1 MEGSLL
7 IDIVLWTMYV
17 LLAVAIAAAL
27 WSAVHGVMTHERTDD
42 TLAARHTS
50 MLGYATT
57 AGVAVTL
64 LVTFLFGSTQPVVSN
79 GQPFTDTLWLR
90 LTDMFIYTSLILI
103 CLCSVIVG
111 VAKCRR

>member
-1 MEGSLL
+1 MGGSLL

-17 LLAVAIAAAL
+17 LLAVAIGVAL
-27 WSAVHGVMTHERTDD
+27 WSAVHGVITHERADD

-57 AGVAVTL
+57 AVVATTL
-64 LVTFLFGSTQPVVSN
+64 AVTFLLGSTQPVVSN
-79 GQPFTDTLWLR
+79 GQPFADTLWLR